1 MSAKLTSKMEKLVLK
16 DRDAIIR
23 LLDLTDEDIQKI
35 KEMKLPELKTKKN
48 GKPRKISGY
57 ILYVNEFRN
66 NFVHP
71 EGEKILGKEIMSQAA
86 AKWKSMTDEDKEV
99 YIAQSK
105 KSYDDMMEK
114 YESEHSD
121 ESSVESSSEKKAK
134 KAKKAKIEKIKIPR
148 KIGAYQLFISDFVKK
163 HADMEDKKAK
173 AKEAWDSMNDEEK
186 EPFVEKS
193 VETAKERDSFQGFAK
208 SIRDQSLADG
218 IPDEKKELLLHAAKL
233 WHEQKIV
240 TVDEEASSSVDND
253 DEASSSVEDEEP

>member
-193 VETAKERDSFQGFAK
+193 VETAKERDSFQEFAK
-208 SIRDQSLADG
+208 SIHDKSLQDG

-233 WHEQKIV
+233 WHEQK
-240 TVDEEASSSVDND
+240 TTMSEQPDTESGTDDDDEEN
-253 DEASSSVEDEEP
+253 